1 MITRLREAQADTLLN
16 SNFFIAK
23 PVLNNLSL
31 IPTIH
36 SKLPNVGTTIFTV
49 MSVLANE
56 YKAINLGQGFP
67 DYSMSEALI
76 ALVNKAMQGGHNQYV
91 HMNGLPA
98 LREQLAEKIAA
109 LYSTEVDADTEITIT
124 PGGTYAIYTALTTI
138 LQPGDEVIVFEPAYD
153 SYIPNIEINGAV
165 PVLIPLVYPEYK
177 IDWELVKEKITPKTK
192 LIMLNTPH
200 NPSGAVL
207 SKDDIV
213 QLQNIVKRTGIF
225 ILSDEVYEHLIFD
238 DKQHES
244 MLRYPD
250 LYERSFVC
258 FSFGKV
264 YHCTGWKLGYCVA
277 PPALMKEF
285 RKVHQFNCFTCN
297 SPVQFA
303 LAEFLKQKDNYLQLG
318 TFLQQKRDYL
328 KTLMQQT
335 KFKPLP
341 SYGSYFQL
349 YCYSDITNESE
360 KDFAI
365 RLTKEYGVATIPTSA
380 FYKNGEDNKVL
391 RFCFS
396 KNEST
401 LEEAANRLMKL

>member
-1 MITRLREAQADTLLN
+1 MIPNIQ
-16 SNFFIAK
+16 
-23 PVLNNLSL
+23 
-31 IPTIH
+31 
-36 SKLPNVGTTIFTV
+36 SKLPDVGTTIFTV

-56 YKAINLGQGFP
+56 HKAINLGQGFP
-67 DYSMSEALI
+67 DYNMSEELI
-76 ALVNKAMQGGHNQYV
+76 ALVNKAMQNGHNQYV

-98 LREQLAEKIAA
+98 LRERLAEKIEG
-109 LYSTEVDADTEITIT
+109 LYDKVINPETEITIT

-153 SYIPNIEINGAV
+153 SYIPTIEINGAV
-165 PVLIPLVYPEYK
+165 PVLIPLVYPDYK
-177 IDWELVKEKITPKTK
+177 IDWELVRQKITPRTK

-200 NPSGAVL
+200 NPTGAVL
-207 SKDDIV
+207 GADDIE
-213 QLQNIVKRTGIF
+213 QLQQVVKDTGIF
-225 ILSDEVYEHLIFD
+225 IMSDEVYEHLIFD
-238 DKQHES
+238 GKIHES

-264 YHCTGWKLGYCVA
+264 YDCTGWKIGYCVS

-285 RKVHQFNCFTCN
+285 RKIHQFNCFSCN

-303 LAEFLKQKDNYLQLG
+303 LAEFLQHKENYLQLG
-318 TFLQQKRDYL
+318 SFLQQKRDHL
-328 KTLMQQT
+328 KNLMQQT
-335 KFKPLP
+335 RFKALP

-349 YCYSDITNESE
+349 YSYSDITDETE
-360 KDFAI
+360 KDFAM
-365 RLTKEYGVATIPTSA
+365 RLTKEYGVATIPTSV
-380 FYKNGEDNKVL
+380 FYRNGQDNKVL

-396 KNEST
+396 KNENT